1 MEEFDSKELFGR
13 WDISCREFERCINNV
28 VEDLADCVG
37 KIRKYKR
44 ISAVFKHK
52 YEESTIDHNS
62 DKICLKRIVQEN
74 ERLQIELNNM
84 LRENQ
89 AEELELGLG
98 GSPSNFS
105 DKGIEEDG
113 DGVRIIDC
121 APPVPDYAQECI
133 VGGDD

>member
-1 MEEFDSKELFGR
+1 
-13 WDISCREFERCINNV
+13 
-28 VEDLADCVG
+28 
-37 KIRKYKR
+37 
-44 ISAVFKHK
+44 
-52 YEESTIDHNS
+52 
-62 DKICLKRIVQEN
+62 
-74 ERLQIELNNM
+74 M

-98 GSPSNFS
+98 GSLSNFS

-121 APPVPDYAQECI
+121 ASPVPDYAQECI